1 MIRARD
7 LSIGYNDDTHL
18 SKALNFDVHPN
29 DKILIEGPSG
39 SGKTTL
45 LKTIMGEIRP
55 LDGEVSYS
63 LDDSES
69 FSQLFALVEQ
79 TPFVFRKTLRFN
91 LTLGHDVSDD
101 QLIRILKSVG
111 LHKYAN
117 DESLDMALE
126 GESISLSGGEK
137 KHLGVARALLYNKKI
152 LIVDEAL
159 SGLDNDSADLLNQ
172 VILDYPGI
180 VLNIEHRV
188 TDEIRQRYN
197 KQILL

>member
-172 VILDYPGI
+172 FILDYPGI